1 MTVMTYQPL
10 SDVARMVFDVFGADE
25 GSPRGAAGL
34 RPAIDIVDLD
44 ESILLLADLPGV
56 DRESIDVAVEDGTL
70 TIAAER
76 AVQPELQ
83 QGRLARGE
91 RSRGRFA
98 REFRLPRLVD
108 AGRIT
113 AEYRDGVLFVT
124 LPKADAARARRIEV
138 RSA

>member
-25 GSPRGAAGL
+25 GSRRCSTDL
-34 RPAIDIVDLD
+34 RPPVDIVDLD
-44 ESILLLADLPGV
+44 EFILLVADLPGV
-56 DRESIDVAVEDGTL
+56 DRESIDVSVEDGKL
-70 TIAAER
+70 TIAGER
-76 AVQPELQ
+76 AAQPELQ
-83 QGRLARGE
+83 QGRLVRGE
-91 RSRGRFA
+91 RSRGRFT

-108 AGRIT
+108 SGRIA
-113 AEYRDGVLFVT
+113 AEYRDGMLFVT